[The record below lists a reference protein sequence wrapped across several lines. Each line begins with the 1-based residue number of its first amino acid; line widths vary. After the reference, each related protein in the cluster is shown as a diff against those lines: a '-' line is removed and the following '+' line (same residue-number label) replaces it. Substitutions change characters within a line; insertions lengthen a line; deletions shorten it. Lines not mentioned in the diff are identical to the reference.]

1 MDLSSQRAAPP
12 LPVSPNASPS
22 YQTLDITEIAT
33 TNKGKLAEFSRL
45 LGRSITGTKL
55 AIPELQPEDRHYA
68 GMRAGAYLEVV
79 RDIAEGKARAAFQLN
94 GNKPVLVEDSSLF
107 LDCMEGLPGPLVK
120 AFSSDEGLLRM
131 CREAHDPADRGIPNP
146 RAVAVVALAAWNGV
160 DEKPQT
166 WIGAIEGTV
175 ATKPRGQNGFGW
187 DSIFIPN
194 DQPEMVG
201 WGCSEPRTFA
211 EMTNDEKDSLS
222 MRKLVV
228 KELLNRPFLVPKA
241 IES

>member
-1 MDLSSQRAAPP
+1 MRLSAP
-12 LPVSPNASPS
+12 VASPPPTPSCEPTS
-22 YQTLDITEIAT
+22 YRTLDISEIAT
-33 TNKGKLAEFSRL
+33 TNTGKLAEFSRL
-45 LGRSITGTKL
+45 LGRPIKGTKL

-68 GMRAGAYLEVV
+68 GMSSGAYLEVV
-79 RDIAEGKARAAFQLN
+79 RDIAEAKARAAFQLN

-120 AFSSDEGLLRM
+120 AFCRDGGLLRM
-131 CREAHDPADRGIPNP
+131 CREAHDPAARGIPNP

-222 MRKLVV
+222 MRKLAV
-228 KELLNRPFLVPKA
+228 KELINRPLLVPGVMV
-241 IES
+241 S